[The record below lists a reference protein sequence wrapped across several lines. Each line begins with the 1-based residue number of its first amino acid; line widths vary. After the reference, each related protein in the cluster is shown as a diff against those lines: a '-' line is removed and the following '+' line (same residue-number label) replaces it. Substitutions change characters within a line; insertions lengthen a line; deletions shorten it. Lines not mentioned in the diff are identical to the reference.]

1 MVRVK
6 YFIMVGNGIFK
17 QDGEGVKGNKVT
29 VERGRI
35 GS

>member
-6 YFIMVGNGIFK
+6 YFIMVGNGMFK
-17 QDGEGVKGNKVT
+17 QDGEGVKGNMAK